1 MSRTEIKKITEIDL
15 SEFYYLA
22 VKTANCMIIFDN

>member
-15 SEFYYLA
+15 SEFYYGSE
-22 VKTANCMIIFDN
+22 NCMIIFDN